1 LPLDWILSGV
11 TVVRK
16 YPEIGAC
23 EHWSSRITGTE
34 LGAVG
39 MTGSRPRPVRRRRPV
54 ERLTQRRKTMQLM
67 GQPYQDVFREHDDL
81 VHAAER
87 YQDGLR
93 CNTGATFRIIPTDES

>member
-1 LPLDWILSGV
+1 
-11 TVVRK
+11 
-16 YPEIGAC
+16 
-23 EHWSSRITGTE
+23 
-34 LGAVG
+34 
-39 MTGSRPRPVRRRRPV
+39 
-54 ERLTQRRKTMQLM
+54 MQLM